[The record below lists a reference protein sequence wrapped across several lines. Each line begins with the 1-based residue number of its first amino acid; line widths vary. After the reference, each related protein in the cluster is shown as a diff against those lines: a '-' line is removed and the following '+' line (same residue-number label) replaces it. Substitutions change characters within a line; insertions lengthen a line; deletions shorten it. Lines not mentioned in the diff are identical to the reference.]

1 MLKERRSEILLTLAA
16 LMFASN
22 GIASK
27 LLLNDYISAWRL
39 AQVRSISTFIILA
52 AYIAWRAPKTLRI
65 TKREVPR
72 LAALGIIGIA
82 AVNGAY
88 FLAIS
93 RMHVSIALLIE
104 FTAPVWIVL
113 YLRFVRKKHVPNEMW
128 AALFLALLGL
138 AFVAQVWQGLTLDGI
153 GVLAALGAAFALA
166 FFFLAGEGITSQ
178 RDVQSV
184 TMWGFG
190 FAALGWSL
198 LMPIWTFPFDVFT
211 VSIPLEGALD
221 GYGAP
226 GWVLILYVVLIGTVV
241 PYLLTLNGLRNLSA
255 STTSAFGMLEPIFAG
270 AVAWFWFNES
280 WTIIQL
286 IGGVIV
292 IAGIYMADRARSAAK

>member
-52 AYIAWRAPKTLRI
+52 AYITWRAPKTLRI
-65 TKREVPR
+65 AKREVPR

-198 LMPIWTFPFDVFT
+198 LMPIWSFPFDVFT
-211 VSIPLEGALD
+211 ASIPLEGALD
-221 GYGAP
+221 GYSAP

-280 WTIIQL
+280 WTVIQL

>member
-1 MLKERRSEILLTLAA
+1 MFKTRRSEILLTLAA
-16 LMFASN
+16 VMFASN

-72 LAALGIIGIA
+72 LAALGAIGIA

-166 FFFLAGEGITSQ
+166 FFFLAGEGIAAH
-178 RDVQSV
+178 RDIQSV

-190 FAALGWSL
+190 FAALTWSL
-198 LMPIWTFPFDVFT
+198 LMPIWSFPFDVFT

-221 GYGAP
+221 GYNAP

-241 PYLLTLNGLRNLSA
+241 PYLFTLNGLRNLSA

-280 WTIIQL
+280 WTVLQL
-286 IGGVIV
+286 CGGVIV
-292 IAGIYMADRARSAAK
+292 IAGIYMADRARSAAQ

>member
-16 LMFASN
+16 VMFASN

-52 AYIAWRAPKTLRI
+52 AYITWRAPKTLRL
-65 TKREVPR
+65 TKREIPR
-72 LAALGIIGIA
+72 LAALGTIGIA

-128 AALFLALLGL
+128 TAIFLALLGL

-153 GVLAALGAAFALA
+153 GVLAALGAAIALA

-178 RDVQSV
+178 RDIQSV

-190 FAALGWSL
+190 FAALAWSL
-198 LMPIWTFPFDVFT
+198 IMPIWTFPFDVFT

-221 GYGAP
+221 GHSAY

-270 AVAWFWFNES
+270 AVAWFWFSES
-280 WTIIQL
+280 WTVIQL

-292 IAGIYMADRARSAAK
+292 IAGIYMADRARSAVK

>member
-16 LMFASN
+16 IMFASN

-113 YLRFVRKKHVPNEMW
+113 YLRYVRKKHVPNEMW
-128 AALFLALLGL
+128 VALFLALLGL

-166 FFFLAGEGITSQ
+166 FFFLAGEGITAH
-178 RDVQSV
+178 RDIQSV

-190 FAALGWSL
+190 FAAIAWSL

-270 AVAWFWFNES
+270 AVAWFWFSES
-280 WTIIQL
+280 WTAIQL
-286 IGGVIV
+286 LGGVIV
-292 IAGIYMADRARSAAK
+292 IAGIYMADRARSAVK

>member
-39 AQVRSISTFIILA
+39 AQARSISTFIILV
-52 AYIAWRAPKTLRI
+52 AYITWRAPKTLRI
-65 TKREVPR
+65 AKREVPR

-221 GYGAP
+221 GYSAP

-280 WTIIQL
+280 WTVIQL

>member
-1 MLKERRSEILLTLAA
+1 MFKARRSEILLTLAA
-16 LMFASN
+16 IMFASN

-39 AQVRSISTFIILA
+39 AQVRSILTFIILA

-72 LAALGIIGIA
+72 LAALGAIGIA

-113 YLRFVRKKHVPNEMW
+113 YLRYVRKKHVPNEMW

-166 FFFLAGEGITSQ
+166 FFFLAGEGITAH
-178 RDVQSV
+178 RDIQSV

-190 FAALGWSL
+190 FAALTWSL
-198 LMPIWTFPFDVFT
+198 LMPIWTFPFDVFM

-221 GYGAP
+221 GYSAP

-241 PYLLTLNGLRNLSA
+241 PYLFTLNGLRNLSA

-280 WTIIQL
+280 WTVLQL
-286 IGGVIV
+286 FGGVIV

>member
-1 MLKERRSEILLTLAA
+1 MFRTRRSEILLTLAA
-16 LMFASN
+16 IMFASN

-72 LAALGIIGIA
+72 LAALGAIGIA

-113 YLRFVRKKHVPNEMW
+113 YLRYVRKKHVPNEMW

-166 FFFLAGEGITSQ
+166 FFFLAGEGITAH
-178 RDVQSV
+178 RDIQSV

-190 FAALGWSL
+190 FAALTWSL

-221 GYGAP
+221 GYNAP
-226 GWVLILYVVLIGTVV
+226 GWALILYVVLIGTVV
-241 PYLLTLNGLRNLSA
+241 PYLFTLNGLRNLSA

-270 AVAWFWFNES
+270 AVAWFWFSES
-280 WTIIQL
+280 WTAIQL
-286 IGGVIV
+286 LGGVIV
-292 IAGIYMADRARSAAK
+292 IAGIYMADRAKSAVQ

>member
-16 LMFASN
+16 VMFASN

-52 AYIAWRAPKTLRI
+52 AFIAWRAPKTLRI

-72 LAALGIIGIA
+72 LAALGAIGIA

-113 YLRFVRKKHVPNEMW
+113 YLRYVRKKHVPNEMW
-128 AALFLALLGL
+128 VALFLALLGL

-166 FFFLAGEGITSQ
+166 FFFLAGEGITAH
-178 RDVQSV
+178 RDIQSV

-190 FAALGWSL
+190 FAAIAWSL

-211 VSIPLEGALD
+211 VSVPLEGALD
-221 GYGAP
+221 GYSAP

-270 AVAWFWFNES
+270 AVAWFWFSES
-280 WTIIQL
+280 WTAIQL
-286 IGGVIV
+286 LGGVIV
-292 IAGIYMADRARSAAK
+292 IAGIYMADRARSAVK

>member
-1 MLKERRSEILLTLAA
+1 MFKTRRSEILLTLAA
-16 LMFASN
+16 VMFASN

-72 LAALGIIGIA
+72 LAALGALGIA

-113 YLRFVRKKHVPNEMW
+113 YLRYVRKKHVPNEMW

-166 FFFLAGEGITSQ
+166 FFFLAGEGITAH
-178 RDVQSV
+178 RDIQSV

-190 FAALGWSL
+190 FAALTWSL

-221 GYGAP
+221 GYSAP

-241 PYLLTLNGLRNLSA
+241 PYLFTLNGLRNLSA

-270 AVAWFWFNES
+270 AVAWFWFSES
-280 WTIIQL
+280 WTAIQL
-286 IGGVIV
+286 LGGVIV
-292 IAGIYMADRARSAAK
+292 IAGIYMADRARNAAK

>member
-1 MLKERRSEILLTLAA
+1 MLKERRSKILLTVAA
-16 LMFASN
+16 IMFASN

-72 LAALGIIGIA
+72 LAALGTVGIA

-113 YLRFVRKKHVPNEMW
+113 YLRYVRKKHVPNEMW

-166 FFFLAGEGITSQ
+166 FFFLAGEGITAQ
-178 RDVQSV
+178 RDIQSV
-184 TMWGFG
+184 TLWGFG
-190 FAALGWSL
+190 FAALAWSL
-198 LMPIWTFPFDVFT
+198 LMPIWTFPFEVFA

-221 GYGAP
+221 GSSAP
-226 GWVLILYVVLIGTVV
+226 GWALILYVVLIGTVL

-270 AVAWFWFNES
+270 AVAWFWFSES
-280 WTIIQL
+280 WTVIQL

>member
-1 MLKERRSEILLTLAA
+1 MFRTRRSEILLTLAA
-16 LMFASN
+16 IMFASN

-72 LAALGIIGIA
+72 LAALGAIGIA

-113 YLRFVRKKHVPNEMW
+113 YLRYIRKKHVPNEMW

-166 FFFLAGEGITSQ
+166 FFFLAGEGITAH
-178 RDVQSV
+178 RDIQSV

-190 FAALGWSL
+190 FAALTWSL

-221 GYGAP
+221 GYNAP
-226 GWVLILYVVLIGTVV
+226 GWALILYVVLIGTVV
-241 PYLLTLNGLRNLSA
+241 PYLFTLNGLRNLSA

-270 AVAWFWFNES
+270 AVAWFWFSES
-280 WTIIQL
+280 WTAIQL
-286 IGGVIV
+286 LGGVIV
-292 IAGIYMADRARSAAK
+292 IAGIYMADRARSAVQ

>member
-1 MLKERRSEILLTLAA
+1 MLKARKSESLLTLAA
-16 LMFASN
+16 VMFASN

-39 AQVRSISTFIILA
+39 AQVRSISTFFILV

-72 LAALGIIGIA
+72 LAALGAIGIA

-153 GVLAALGAAFALA
+153 GVIAALGAAFALA
-166 FFFLAGEGITSQ
+166 FFFLAGEGITAH
-178 RDVQSV
+178 RDIQSV

-190 FAALGWSL
+190 FAALTWSL

-221 GYGAP
+221 GYNAP

-241 PYLLTLNGLRNLSA
+241 PYLFTLNGLRNLSA

-270 AVAWFWFNES
+270 AVAWFWFSES
-280 WTIIQL
+280 WTAIQL
-286 IGGVIV
+286 LGGVIV

>member
-1 MLKERRSEILLTLAA
+1 MFKARRSEILLTLAA
-16 LMFASN
+16 IMFASN

-39 AQVRSISTFIILA
+39 AQVRSILTFIILA

-72 LAALGIIGIA
+72 LAALGAIGIA

-113 YLRFVRKKHVPNEMW
+113 YLRYVRKKHVPNEMW

-166 FFFLAGEGITSQ
+166 FFFLAGEGITAH
-178 RDVQSV
+178 RDIQSV

-190 FAALGWSL
+190 FAALTWSL

-211 VSIPLEGALD
+211 ISIPLEGALD
-221 GYGAP
+221 GYSAP

-241 PYLLTLNGLRNLSA
+241 PYLFTLNGLRNLSA

-280 WTIIQL
+280 WTVLQL
-286 IGGVIV
+286 FGGVIV

>member
-16 LMFASN
+16 IMFASN

-128 AALFLALLGL
+128 VALFLALLGL

-166 FFFLAGEGITSQ
+166 FFFLAGEGITAH
-178 RDVQSV
+178 RDIQSV

-190 FAALGWSL
+190 FAAIAWSL

-221 GYGAP
+221 GYSAP

-270 AVAWFWFNES
+270 AVAWFWFSES
-280 WTIIQL
+280 WTAIQL
-286 IGGVIV
+286 LGGVIV

>member
-1 MLKERRSEILLTLAA
+1 MLRARRSEILLTIAA
-16 LMFASN
+16 VMFASN

-39 AQVRSISTFIILA
+39 AQVRSILTFIILA

-72 LAALGIIGIA
+72 LASLGAIGIA

-113 YLRFVRKKHVPNEMW
+113 YLRYVRKKHVPNEMW

-166 FFFLAGEGITSQ
+166 FFFLAGEGITAH
-178 RDVQSV
+178 RDIQSV

-190 FAALGWSL
+190 FAALTWSL

-221 GYGAP
+221 GYSAP

-241 PYLLTLNGLRNLSA
+241 PYLFTLNGLRNLSA

-280 WTIIQL
+280 WTVLQL
-286 IGGVIV
+286 FGGVIV

>member
-52 AYIAWRAPKTLRI
+52 AYITWRAPKTLRI

-113 YLRFVRKKHVPNEMW
+113 YLRYVRKKHVPNEMW
-128 AALFLALLGL
+128 TALFLALLGL
-138 AFVAQVWQGLTLDGI
+138 AFVAQVWKGLTLDGI

-190 FAALGWSL
+190 FAALAWSL

-221 GYGAP
+221 GYSAP
-226 GWVLILYVVLIGTVV
+226 GLVLILYVVLIGTVV

-270 AVAWFWFNES
+270 AVAWFWFSES
-280 WTIIQL
+280 WTVIQL

>member
-280 WTIIQL
+280 WTVIQL

>member
-1 MLKERRSEILLTLAA
+1 MFKARRSEILLTLAA
-16 LMFASN
+16 IMFASN

-39 AQVRSISTFIILA
+39 AQVRSILTFIILA

-72 LAALGIIGIA
+72 LAALGAIGIA

-93 RMHVSIALLIE
+93 RMHVSVALLIE

-113 YLRFVRKKHVPNEMW
+113 YLRYVRKKHVPNEMW

-166 FFFLAGEGITSQ
+166 FFFLAGEGITAH
-178 RDVQSV
+178 RDIQSV

-190 FAALGWSL
+190 FAALTWSL

-221 GYGAP
+221 GYSAP

-241 PYLLTLNGLRNLSA
+241 PYLFTLNGLRNLSA

-280 WTIIQL
+280 WTVLQL
-286 IGGVIV
+286 FGGVIV

>member
-52 AYIAWRAPKTLRI
+52 AYITWRAPKTLRI

-221 GYGAP
+221 GYSAP

-280 WTIIQL
+280 WTVIQL

>member
-1 MLKERRSEILLTLAA
+1 MFKARRSEILLTLAA
-16 LMFASN
+16 IMFASN

-39 AQVRSISTFIILA
+39 AQVRSILTFTILA

-72 LAALGIIGIA
+72 LAALGAIGIA

-113 YLRFVRKKHVPNEMW
+113 YLRYVRKKHVPNEMW

-166 FFFLAGEGITSQ
+166 FFFLAGEGITAH
-178 RDVQSV
+178 RDIQSV

-190 FAALGWSL
+190 FAALTWSL

-221 GYGAP
+221 GYSAP

-241 PYLLTLNGLRNLSA
+241 PYLFTLNGLRNLSA

-270 AVAWFWFNES
+270 AVAWFWFSES
-280 WTIIQL
+280 WTVLQL
-286 IGGVIV
+286 FGGVIV